1 MAEFHPDD
9 TNKQTSGVT
18 IGDVKDGIQDSKI
31 AGRDIIEIGEVKLN
45 LTPVTAALGQP
56 LPMRNL
62 SALLETLRQALPH
75 LDPAQRAATQAAS
88 EKLEQAIAALPAHE
102 QAYRE
107 LIKAHYAQ
115 EAAYYVPLAGQ
126 ATEAATL
133 PVEPK
138 APRSA
143 RRRRQR
149 AAAEYC
155 EWIQAGQEI
164 QRVKLDTLEKGVARY
179 SCIILL
185 GDPGSGKTTALEH
198 LAYQLAD
205 EPSPPLGGGRAGE
218 GNLLP
223 LPLRLSRF
231 RPGMTLE
238 EFILQGWAGSV
249 EAGHWGA
256 PELAA
261 NLEGYLEAGRLF
273 VLFDALN
280 EMSREGYAE
289 RSQALRRFID
299 EWSPKGNRFLVTCR
313 VLDYGE
319 ELSGL
324 QRVEVLPLDEGQI
337 KAFLR
342 KELPDTWE
350 MLWEA
355 LLEGED
361 EKRRLLDMARNPYLL
376 TMMIDVY
383 AEDGRLGEN
392 RAELLERFAQIL
404 MHWAQGKHPPDEWLE
419 GDVQRE
425 ALSVMAYEMQARAGS
440 GAMVETKLIKTVM
453 PRQVQTDPQW
463 PAVPSP
469 PDRVL
474 SLAAGAHIVEM
485 PGDCSSVRFYH
496 QLLQE
501 YFAAHQMLKRDP
513 KSLADLWRWP
523 WLEEAM
529 PLWVRPE
536 DNYDPLPPPPPTG
549 WEETTV
555 LAAGLAAETDDQLV
569 RALIEFNPVLAGRCL
584 YEGQAKVDQTV
595 RQTVIDSLLL
605 AIADPEVAL
614 RVRIA
619 AGEVLGYLGDPRL
632 GEMVVVRPGKFIM
645 GDDRS
650 EYDDERPQ
658 HELYL
663 PAYRLGKYPVTNAEY
678 GRFIVTGGYRD
689 RRWWTEAGWTE
700 KEEEGWAEPRW
711 WADSRFNQP
720 NQPVVGVSWYECVA
734 YCRWLS
740 AERGEE
746 YRLPSEAE
754 WEKGA
759 RGTEG
764 WRYPWGDEFDA
775 SRLNAN
781 EGKQVVRATTPVGI
795 YLGGVSPSGAFD
807 CAGNVWEWCATKW
820 GKPYPYDV
828 SEDEWSDGYLAGN
841 DARVLR
847 GGSWFNLLSSVRCA
861 YRVRDYPDYGN
872 YYIGFRLVPPFEVL
886 GAEFLKFW

>member
-1 MAEFHPDD
+1 MAESHPDD
-9 TNKQTSGVT
+9 TNRQTSGVT

-45 LTPVTAALGQP
+45 LTPIRAALGQP
-56 LPMRNL
+56 LPARNL
-62 SALLETLRQALPH
+62 SALLDTLQQAAPH
-75 LDPAQRAATQAAS
+75 LYPAQKAATQAAI
-88 EKLEQAIAALPAHE
+88 EKLKEVIAALPTHE

-107 LIKAHYAQ
+107 RIKARYAQ

-126 ATEAATL
+126 TTEAATL
-133 PVEPK
+133 PAESE

-149 AAAEYC
+149 AMAEYR

-164 QRVKLDTLEKGVARY
+164 QRVRLNTLEEGIAKY
-179 SCIILL
+179 PCIILL

-198 LAYQLAD
+198 LAYQLSD
-205 EPSPPLGGGRAGE
+205 EPDK
-218 GNLLP
+218 LP
-223 LPLRLSRF
+223 LPVRLSEF
-231 RPGMTLE
+231 QPGMTLE
-238 EFILQGWAGSV
+238 EFILQGWGGSLRSDY
-249 EAGHWGA
+249 WGA
-256 PELAA
+256 PQLAA
-261 NLEGYLEAGRLF
+261 NLEGYLEEGKLF
-273 VLFDALN
+273 FLFDALN
-280 EMSREGYAE
+280 EMPREDFKE
-289 RSQALRRFID
+289 HSQALRQFID
-299 EWSPKGNRFLVTCR
+299 RWSAKGNRFLVTCR

-324 QRVEVLPLDEGQI
+324 QRVEVLPLNKEQI
-337 KAFLR
+337 PVFLR
-342 KELPDTWE
+342 NELPGG
-350 MLWEA
+350 WEA
-355 LLEGED
+355 LWGELTKGED
-361 EKRRLLDMARNPYLL
+361 EQHRLLELACNPYLL

-404 MHWAQGKHPPDEWLE
+404 MHWARGKYPSDEWLE
-419 GDVQRE
+419 ADVQHE

-453 PRQVQTDPQW
+453 PRQVQTDPKW

-469 PDRVL
+469 PDQVL

-485 PGDCSSVRFYH
+485 PVDHSSVRFYH

-513 KSLADLWRWP
+513 VSLAGLWRWP

-536 DNYDPLPPPPPTG
+536 RNYDPLPPPPPTG

-555 LAAGLAAETDDQLV
+555 LAAGLAAENDDQLV
-569 RALIEFNPVLAGRCL
+569 RALIEVNPVLAGRCL

-595 RQTVIDSLLL
+595 RQAAIDSLLL
-605 AIADPEVAL
+605 ALADPAVAL

-619 AGEVLGYLGDPRL
+619 AGEVLGNLGDPRP
-632 GEMVVVRPGKFIM
+632 GEMVVIRAGKFIM
-645 GDDRS
+645 G
-650 EYDDERPQ
+650 EGKEQ
-658 HELYL
+658 HKLYL

-678 GRFIVTGGYRD
+678 GQFIAAGGYRD
-689 RRWWTEAGWTE
+689 RRWWTKAGWA
-700 KEEEGWAEPRW
+700 KKDEEGWAEPRYW
-711 WADSRFNQP
+711 DDSRFNKP

-740 AERGEE
+740 AETGQM
-746 YRLPSEAE
+746 YRLATAAE

-764 WRYPWGDEFDA
+764 WLYPWGDEFEA
-775 SRLNAN
+775 GWLNAR
-781 EGKQVVRATTPVGI
+781 EGEQVVSVTTPVGI
-795 YLGGVSPSGAFD
+795 YPGGVSPSGAFD
-807 CAGNVWEWCATKW
+807 CAGNVSEWCATKSE
-820 GKPYPYDV
+820 KPYPYDT
-828 SEDEWSDGYLAGN
+828 SEDEWSEAYLAGN
-841 DARVLR
+841 DVRVLR
-847 GGSWFNLLSSVRCA
+847 GGSWGYSRIGARCA
-861 YRVRDYPDYGN
+861 FRDWYAPDYGGSGR
-872 YYIGFRLVPPFEVL
+872 GFRRVSSI
-886 GAEFLKFW
+886 